1 MGVLDTIA
9 KVYRGLTNPVAAAV
23 NVAGHFVSQYNQNK
37 IADKQ
42 IAAQRE
48 ENEKARAH
56 NLMLAELQNKWNV
69 EQWAKENEY
78 NSPSAQMAR
87 YAAAGLNPNLI
98 YGQSNTSAQ
107 LSGSLSSGAPASP
120 ADMSAYGRK
129 GSPVGK
135 ALENLDPF
143 MFEQYRGMKLDNDF
157 KEREIEGRDLDL
169 AFERF
174 ISNSSFDPHGIDLAL
189 QGQLSPKQRRYL
201 LDLWRST
208 KDIDNVSA
216 DIKSKALDNYIK
228 SSTLDDVVKKIQS
241 ETNISESNARYLAAT
256 FASRVMQVQQSA
268 ELSKLEKEFQAN
280 KNEWMD
286 FDRFAPV
293 VLKSAEILGD
303 FVGLKN
309 FIRALAGN
317 KKPSFGKMQKT
328 GENTFEW
335 K

>member
-1 MGVLDTIA
+1 MAVPLIPLIA
-9 KVYRGLTNPVAAAV
+9 
-23 NVAGHFVSQYNQNK
+23 AGASVVGSWINSRSQNK

-42 IAAQRE
+42 IDATRE

-143 MFEQYRGMKLDNDF
+143 MYEQLRGMQLQNEEREQNVIKQKFDNAFEQFLQEVDPEANFQQISESSMNLLGTLKGRQAIEAWSRQLKENQELD
-157 KEREIEGRDLDL
+157 ERIKQAMFNNRLNNASYEYYIKQIAAD
-169 AFERF
+169 AQ
-174 ISNSSFDPHGIDLAL
+174 ISYENARWLMDTFTLRMMGLKHGTSLL
-189 QGQLSPKQRRYL
+189 EKQ
-201 LDLWRST
+201 
-208 KDIDNVSA
+208 DNWYSYEKAIGVSA
-216 DIKSKALDNYIK
+216 DVISSLANGYTSLNPPKSIKNNY
-228 SSTLDDVVKKIQS
+228 
-241 ETNISESNARYLAAT
+241 TNIFN
-256 FASRVMQVQQSA
+256 
-268 ELSKLEKEFQAN
+268 SK
-280 KNEWMD
+280 
-286 FDRFAPV
+286 
-293 VLKSAEILGD
+293 
-303 FVGLKN
+303 
-309 FIRALAGN
+309 
-317 KKPSFGKMQKT
+317 
-328 GENTFEW
+328 
-335 K
+335 

>member
-9 KVYRGLTNPVAAAV
+9 KVGHALINPAAAV
-23 NVAGHFVSQYNQNK
+23 AGVVGDFVSQHSANK
-37 IADKQ
+37 NVDKQ

-48 ENEKARAH
+48 ENEKARSH

-143 MFEQYRGMKLDNDF
+143 MYEQLRGMKLKNDEQELINWD
-157 KEREIEGRDLDL
+157 KEQDKGIRNALRTIASDPQSLEKILESKEFGLGSSYEVRRKLLELQEMNYQHRQSAWNNMMRNETFEDELQALSAKYQVDYGKAQEFMTNLELLTNANASLYRRQSAVREITDFFKDDLTLKEFVQGLFKL
-169 AFERF
+169 AF
-174 ISNSSFDPHGIDLAL
+174 D
-189 QGQLSPKQRRYL
+189 YL
-201 LDLWRST
+201 P
-208 KDIDNVSA
+208 
-216 DIKSKALDNYIK
+216 
-228 SSTLDDVVKKIQS
+228 
-241 ETNISESNARYLAAT
+241 
-256 FASRVMQVQQSA
+256 
-268 ELSKLEKEFQAN
+268 LSKK
-280 KNEWMD
+280 
-286 FDRFAPV
+286 
-293 VLKSAEILGD
+293 
-303 FVGLKN
+303 
-309 FIRALAGN
+309 
-317 KKPSFGKMQKT
+317 
-328 GENTFEW
+328 
-335 K
+335 